1 LNLTKLISTAAL
13 IALASCWAAPSS
25 AQVAKDGSDG
35 RFYDDLLDHLV
46 GKWEVDAVVHGQ
58 KFTLEREAE
67 WVLSHQ
73 YLRINETS
81 REVIPWL
88 KVPFERTIFIGFNH
102 ATKRYIWY
110 ELTVHGA
117 DTPYEPQGFAY
128 GVRNGNELQIEIMN
142 GAEVVAR
149 SRLVW
154 DPAANTW
161 IFQGRRV
168 IAGKEQEPHVEQ
180 KAVAVAPSSN

>member
-1 LNLTKLISTAAL
+1 MSLRTMISSITLIG
-13 IALASCWAAPSS
+13 LAFCWAPTAS

-46 GKWEVDAVVHGQ
+46 GKWEVNAVVHGQ
-58 KFTLEREAE
+58 KFTLDREAE

-73 YLRINETS
+73 YMRINEKS

-88 KVPFERTIFIGFNH
+88 KVPFERTIYIGFNH
-102 ATKRYIWY
+102 RTKRYIWY

-128 GVRNGNELQIEIMN
+128 AARNGNELAIEILN
-142 GAEVVAR
+142 GSEVMAR
-149 SRLVW
+149 SRLTW

-161 IFQGRRV
+161 IFQGRLV
-168 IAGKEQEPHVEQ
+168 IAGKEQEPHVDQ
-180 KAVAVAPSSN
+180 KAVAVTPSSN